1 MKANSLPVA
10 SAAVIGLLQDTR
22 FYFSCI
28 ILLNTV
34 GWALLEVRRPLG
46 SGLEFPGCSVPP
58 TFSESGYSFAKQFAN
73 NLGLGNPS
81 SYHDVHNYRAA
92 PHKHGSGKTSQ
103 MYKQVSPPAIELILT
118 VSEFYITFWNICCSK

>member
-34 GWALLEVRRPLG
+34 GWALLEGRRPLG
-46 SGLEFPGCSVPP
+46 SGLEFPECSVPP
-58 TFSESGYSFAKQFAN
+58 TFSESGYCFAK
-73 NLGLGNPS
+73 
-81 SYHDVHNYRAA
+81 
-92 PHKHGSGKTSQ
+92 
-103 MYKQVSPPAIELILT
+103 
-118 VSEFYITFWNICCSK
+118 